1 MNNTTIRYQ
10 TKVNTYSMEASID
23 HGNPVRVAP
32 RMAVTAQLQP
42 GPHVVRA
49 SIPLNGNELGV
60 AIAEF
65 TIEPGYRYEIQY
77 EPAGIY
83 ITSRLTIVRHNGTG
97 GENTVLYA
105 TQGSLHPLVVF
116 GLACMGIGAFLTVGI
131 LLWILV
137 YFIILL

>member
-65 TIEPGYRYEIQY
+65 TVEPGYRYEIQY

-83 ITSRLTIVRHNGTG
+83 NTSRLTIVRHNGTG

-105 TQGSLHPLVVF
+105 TPRRLHPFKVFVLVY
-116 GLACMGIGAFLTVGI
+116 IGVAVCVIVGI
-131 LLWILV
+131 LLRMFLS
-137 YFIILL
+137 YLF